1 MFFLVA
7 SLIMPPE
14 FVDLKEAL
22 PQAILAPRYATHHNF
37 VGSPLNGY
45 LKETVILTQKAT
57 NALAAVAHDAA
68 QDGFRLVIY
77 DGYRPQKTIDH
88 FLQWAKA
95 TDQKS
100 ASQEWYFPRL
110 SKRGDLFKN
119 GYIARHSSHSRGST
133 VDLTLIKNGQKLH
146 TPLPKKITL
155 TDGTSLTIL
164 DDGTIDMGTS
174 FDFMDKASNTKSS
187 LVTQTQ
193 KNNRLYLRSLMER
206 HGFCGIS
213 KEWWHFTLINE
224 PFPTTIFNFPV
235 K

>member
-1 MFFLVA
+1 MLVA

-14 FVDLKEAL
+14 FVHLEKAL
-22 PQAILAPRYATHHNF
+22 PQAILAPRYATHHNI

-45 LKETVILTQKAT
+45 LKETIILTQKAAT
-57 NALAAVAHDAA
+57 ALTAVAHAAA
-68 QDGFRLVIY
+68 QDGFQLVIY
-77 DGYRPQKTIDH
+77 DGYRPQSAIDH
-88 FLQWAKA
+88 LLQWTKA

-100 ASQEWYFPRL
+100 TSQAWYFPRL
-110 SKRGDLFKN
+110 SKRSNLFKN